1 MDENRDGADRPT
13 PVAGDGSSGP
23 GTVEGC
29 AGGEI
34 AVKFFGNRRLVTEG
48 KGFNQRGVNLSISRG

>member
-34 AVKFFGNRRLVTEG
+34 AVNFSATDDWSRKG
-48 KGFNQRGVNLSISRG
+48 KVSISGG